1 MIIVRCKSCNVEIT
15 STSKTQCCGC
25 PNMMTV
31 IDDKVSAVDLNQI
44 VMIKSG
50 ESKSS
55 NKLSAQ
61 DLAFQEARKK
71 RKVRKMKYEER

>member
-1 MIIVRCKSCNVEIT
+1 MIIVRCKSCNVEIS

-50 ESKSS
+50 ERKSS